1 MCISVLWCNLLQN
14 LGTHAQARTHARTR
28 THTHPVLVL
37 ARHRHEPRDHLVR
50 SKMMRHIFPMLWLRF
65 VQPWRRIFTSGRFGI
80 WGHFAALD
88 NCSMT
93 CKNSTPQT
101 PGFGSHVLG
110 RASASLTVRTEIG
123 PGTIYKFVGAIYK
136 IEISILTEKRQ
147 IQEGGCHT
155 CGTVQRAAE
164 QPAHGT
170 MFFPSSLP
178 WSICTLISH
187 RQLLLMGQPKV

>member
-14 LGTHAQARTHARTR
+14 LGTHAQARTHAH

-110 RASASLTVRTEIG
+110 RASASLTARTEIG

-147 IQEGGCHT
+147 IQEGVATPAGLCKE
-155 CGTVQRAAE
+155 QRNSPHME
-164 QPAHGT
+164 RC
-170 MFFPSSLP
+170 FFQALCRGVFAPLFPTDSS
-178 WSICTLISH
+178 C
-187 RQLLLMGQPKV
+187 

>member
-1 MCISVLWCNLLQN
+1 MKDGNI
-14 LGTHAQARTHARTR
+14 
-28 THTHPVLVL
+28 
-37 ARHRHEPRDHLVR
+37 
-50 SKMMRHIFPMLWLRF
+50 
-65 VQPWRRIFTSGRFGI
+65 
-80 WGHFAALD
+80 
-88 NCSMT
+88 
-93 CKNSTPQT
+93 
-101 PGFGSHVLG
+101 LG

-123 PGTIYKFVGAIYK
+123 LGTIYKFVGAIYK

>member
-1 MCISVLWCNLLQN
+1 MVMD
-14 LGTHAQARTHARTR
+14 GY
-28 THTHPVLVL
+28 
-37 ARHRHEPRDHLVR
+37 
-50 SKMMRHIFPMLWLRF
+50 
-65 VQPWRRIFTSGRFGI
+65 G
-80 WGHFAALD
+80 
-88 NCSMT
+88 
-93 CKNSTPQT
+93 
-101 PGFGSHVLG
+101 LG

-123 PGTIYKFVGAIYK
+123 LGTIYKFVGAIYK
-136 IEISILTEKRQ
+136 IEISILTEQRQ
-147 IQEGGCHT
+147 IQAGGCHT

>member
-1 MCISVLWCNLLQN
+1 MLIGGYECYRRYLY
-14 LGTHAQARTHARTR
+14 
-28 THTHPVLVL
+28 
-37 ARHRHEPRDHLVR
+37 
-50 SKMMRHIFPMLWLRF
+50 KHIHIIYYIYMY
-65 VQPWRRIFTSGRFGI
+65 
-80 WGHFAALD
+80 
-88 NCSMT
+88 
-93 CKNSTPQT
+93 
-101 PGFGSHVLG
+101 VLG

-123 PGTIYKFVGAIYK
+123 LGAIYKFVGAIYK
-136 IEISILTEKRQ
+136 KEISILTEKRQ

>member
-1 MCISVLWCNLLQN
+1 MFTNLAIKRGAHFVYIYICIYIY
-14 LGTHAQARTHARTR
+14 T
-28 THTHPVLVL
+28 L
-37 ARHRHEPRDHLVR
+37 A
-50 SKMMRHIFPMLWLRF
+50 
-65 VQPWRRIFTSGRFGI
+65 
-80 WGHFAALD
+80 
-88 NCSMT
+88 
-93 CKNSTPQT
+93 
-101 PGFGSHVLG
+101 

-123 PGTIYKFVGAIYK
+123 LGTICKFVGAIYT

-170 MFFPSSLP
+170 MFFPSFLP